1 MMIAAHERYP
11 DLRDYRRARGLSA
24 HPVCVVV
31 TSRPHDLAAGA
42 LKSAHPGAIAAIAPT
57 TARDEARAARA
68 AGLQVVMVDEAPAVT
83 GKDLWRALDERGL
96 RRVYMTGGPRLFH
109 SLLADR
115 VVDRLYLTT
124 ACRLL
129 GGEED
134 RETLVRGSVLPL
146 PVEARLRRLALDAVG
161 PPQQRFAS
169 YELTRI
175 DR

>member
-1 MMIAAHERYP
+1 MAIA
-11 DLRDYRRARGLSA
+11 LRNSDGHKGVPA
-24 HPVCVVV
+24 CVVV
-31 TSRPHDLAAGA
+31 TSRPHDLAGGA
-42 LKSAHPGAIAAIAPT
+42 LKSAHPGTIVAITPT
-57 TARDEARAARA
+57 KARDEVRAARA
-68 AGLQVVMVDEAPAVT
+68 AGLQVIVVGEAPAVT

-109 SLLADR
+109 SLVVDR

-134 RETLVRGSVLPL
+134 RETLARGPVLPL

-161 PPQQRFAS
+161 PPQQLFAS

>member
-96 RRVYMTGGPRLFH
+96 RRVYMTGGPRPFH
-109 SLLADR
+109 SLVVDR
-115 VVDRLYLTT
+115 VVDRLYLPT

-134 RETLVRGSVLPL
+134 RETLVRGSGLPL
-146 PVEARLRRLALDAVG
+146 PVRGATAPSRARGRGAAATTVCELRAD
-161 PPQQRFAS
+161 S
-169 YELTRI
+169 Y
-175 DR
+175 